1 MVVLEHESAFV
12 RVNFTEPSY
21 TFYVWM
27 ELEGLGP
34 ETEFRTPDLSSN
46 NTPEEIAELVAGAV
60 PNASE
65 YNLAVDVRKFDN
77 SELIAWINML
87 NEWMANYYK
96 SGGSESEASAAWAA
110 YSSSADGGSSFQ
122 FPPAGEA
129 SGTVQISFRN
139 VSVVPS
145 IIEVI
150 AISDES
156 MDGDGKSKI
165 SYDYRGSELRFQ
177 LSPLNLT
184 KFEYVP
190 PPPYVN
196 LTWDENIPDCPD
208 LYWNG
213 SSIWNGSD
221 IWSICSECEDAFAAC
236 DSSIS
241 CSIGVRGFLE
251 GALSPSRF
259 NAYEMSTE
267 MDNYNRRPW
276 GAMTYS

>member
-1 MVVLEHESAFV
+1 
-12 RVNFTEPSY
+12 
-21 TFYVWM
+21 
-27 ELEGLGP
+27 
-34 ETEFRTPDLSSN
+34 
-46 NTPEEIAELVAGAV
+46 
-60 PNASE
+60 
-65 YNLAVDVRKFDN
+65 
-77 SELIAWINML
+77 
-87 NEWMANYYK
+87 
-96 SGGSESEASAAWAA
+96 
-110 YSSSADGGSSFQ
+110 
-122 FPPAGEA
+122 
-129 SGTVQISFRN
+129 
-139 VSVVPS
+139 
-145 IIEVI
+145 
-150 AISDES
+150 

-276 GAMTYS
+276 GVDFGPQLRQSASFFTAEGYDLLMNFMVCLKKPDCTLDLPRQAYNYSQGEYITVEPTQLEVIPAESVFVVPTTTTGDLENIVMKFRGKEYVLEWANSTEEKYGSSVRAFVANVMSDYNEDSI